1 MRFSEALG
9 FPIPKSHPT
18 PHPTPTALDLASG
31 TLCCIPDNSF
41 LHPLPDSEQV
51 GDWSR
56 RKVHVWGWSC
66 TALPA
71 ASQVLMGSGLHTL
84 VRTRGHLHYPNMEG
98 EGPWLTAQVC
108 LHFFPNRT
116 QGFSLVFLEAPRY
129 FLLQYTHICPIPF
142 RDSIPRPPMLP
153 FAFSCSQPRAF
164 CSFSQLP
171 SHLQITD
178 LACFLESA
186 SQPGPLQPQR
196 LPLGAFSLAISPPSH
211 PPPGF

>member
-1 MRFSEALG
+1 
-9 FPIPKSHPT
+9 
-18 PHPTPTALDLASG
+18 
-31 TLCCIPDNSF
+31 
-41 LHPLPDSEQV
+41 
-51 GDWSR
+51 
-56 RKVHVWGWSC
+56 
-66 TALPA
+66 
-71 ASQVLMGSGLHTL
+71 MGSGLHTL

-116 QGFSLVFLEAPRY
+116 HGFSLVFLEAPRY
-129 FLLQYTHICPIPF
+129 FLLQYTHICSIPF

-196 LPLGAFSLAISPPSH
+196 LPLGAFSLAISPPYIPARVRIMTVPSQEAEMLQPTPPSARGYSQPGLAGSVQGGARGTPAGTQRSGQRGGLPH
-211 PPPGF
+211 PGSCARGSLTD